1 MADLDELDLRILR
14 AMQRGVGV
22 GPKLTELAREIGE
35 PRSTVNLRVE
45 LLEEEGVIS
54 GYGPAIDWVKL
65 GYPIIGYIGI
75 VCLDEALEGLIRLL
89 RKEESV
95 AEVHEVTTGSFDL
108 LLKCRF
114 RDYQGINQLR
124 EKILRV
130 EGVKD
135 MDIWLLGPCHKEE

>member
-14 AMQRGVGV
+14 AMGKGVGV

-45 LLEEEGVIS
+45 TLEEEGVIT
-54 GYGPAIDWVKL
+54 GYAPRIDWAKL
-65 GYPIIGYIGI
+65 GYPIFGYIGI
-75 VCLDEALEGLIRLL
+75 VCHDEVLEGLLKILK
-89 RKEESV
+89 KEESV
-95 AEVHEVTTGSFDL
+95 VEVHEVTTGSFDL

-114 RDYQGINQLR
+114 KSYEGINELR